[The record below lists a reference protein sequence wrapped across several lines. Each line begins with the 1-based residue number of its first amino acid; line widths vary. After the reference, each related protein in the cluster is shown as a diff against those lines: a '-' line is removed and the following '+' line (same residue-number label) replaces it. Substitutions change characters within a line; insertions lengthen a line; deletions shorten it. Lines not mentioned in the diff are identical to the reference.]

1 MFLIALCPR
10 RLHLDNW
17 KKHSQEIP
25 RSISR
30 LGCCRASVYWGAVF
44 PRLLELYFCAP
55 ASAQSCLKWRSPT
68 VPDSHFLSAKRA
80 GAPHPW
86 HPTIDLDPP
95 TIKRCHSCVTGIWG
109 RKISSLT
116 SVIFK
121 IIDCISSSY
130 LDKLYILVVSL
141 PRCSLLKS
149 KEIVQNRLA
158 GLTNGPFCS

>member
-1 MFLIALCPR
+1 MPAQAPPGQLEEAFTG
-10 RLHLDNW
+10 DS
-17 KKHSQEIP
+17 KKYLPFGLLQ
-25 RSISR
+25 SISL
-30 LGCCRASVYWGAVF
+30 LGGCF

-68 VPDSHFLSAKRA
+68 VPDSHVLSAKRA

-116 SVIFK
+116 NVIFR

-130 LDKLYILVVSL
+130 IDKLYILVVFL
-141 PRCSLLKS
+141 PRFLLLKS
-149 KEIVQNRLA
+149 KEIGAKSTCRTYEWSIL
-158 GLTNGPFCS
+158 LLM